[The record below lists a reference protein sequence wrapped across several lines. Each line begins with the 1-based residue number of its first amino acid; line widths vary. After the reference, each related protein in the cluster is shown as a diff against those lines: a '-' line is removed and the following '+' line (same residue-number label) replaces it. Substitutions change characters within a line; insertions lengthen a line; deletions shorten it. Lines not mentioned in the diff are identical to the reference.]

1 MLIEVRQL
9 VWQPLRFASSEVE
22 SDAAL
27 YDYMDPMVFV
37 DSACSVWKLCSDA
50 RLTAMQGGETEPR
63 GILRQ
68 KKER

>member
-1 MLIEVRQL
+1 MLTEVRQL

-27 YDYMDPMVFV
+27 HDYMDPTVFV
-37 DSACSVWKLCSDA
+37 DSTCGVWKICSDA
-50 RLTAMQGGETEPR
+50 LLTAMQEGETEPG

-68 KKER
+68 QKER